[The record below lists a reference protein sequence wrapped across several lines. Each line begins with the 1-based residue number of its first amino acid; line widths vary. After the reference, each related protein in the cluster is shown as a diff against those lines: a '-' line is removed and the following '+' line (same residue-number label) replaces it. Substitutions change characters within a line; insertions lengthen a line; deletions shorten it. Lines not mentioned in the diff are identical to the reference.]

1 MPGRNVDSANPGRVL
16 PVRVGK
22 SGTVRRFVNV
32 IHTAHKVVSAVES
45 LQDDGSARAETG
57 DAP

>member
-1 MPGRNVDSANPGRVL
+1 MPERNVDSANLLLVL
-16 PVRVGK
+16 PARVGK
-22 SGTVRRFVNV
+22 NGTVRRFVNV
-32 IHTAHKVVSAVES
+32 IHTAHKDVPAVES

>member
-1 MPGRNVDSANPGRVL
+1 MPERNVDSANLLLVL
-16 PVRVGK
+16 PARVGK
-22 SGTVRRFVNV
+22 SGTARRLANVN
-32 IHTAHKVVSAVES
+32 HTAHKVVSAVES